1 MTVPGRHGP
10 PGRPATRAPISRIAA
25 STAVVAAVLAASGT
39 AFAQAEPGAGED
51 NASCLGLGS
60 SFYGQFAPQQRAF
73 VALFVNDRKGA
84 AGEYYV
90 VFAPEKES
98 GTIPAP
104 CGTRIE

>member
-1 MTVPGRHGP
+1 MTVSVDTARRVV
-10 PGRPATRAPISRIAA
+10 RPLVHRSRAFAA
-25 STAVVAAVLAASGT
+25 SSAVVAVVLAASGA
-39 AFAQAEPGAGED
+39 AFAQDEPGAGEN

-73 VALFVNDRKGA
+73 VALFVNDLEGV

-90 VFAPEKES
+90 VFAQEKEG